1 MTSDRLSMLMD
12 MYSSMRSV
20 MADSISSKDAGE
32 LDDLASRW
40 SDNGYHMLGDVVM
53 QAVEAYMSGM
63 HSGRVDAD
71 SGGKLMRKY
80 VQMYLDGPD
89 AE

>member
-1 MTSDRLSMLMD
+1 MMTYPL
-12 MYSSMRSV
+12 
-20 MADSISSKDAGE
+20 
-32 LDDLASRW
+32 
-40 SDNGYHMLGDVVM
+40 LGDVVM
-53 QAVEAYMSGM
+53 HAVEAYMSSM
-63 HSGRVDAD
+63 NLNRVDAD

>member
-1 MTSDRLSMLMD
+1 MDQEPASDQARGLLPPALPKPIQPMMTYPL
-12 MYSSMRSV
+12 
-20 MADSISSKDAGE
+20 
-32 LDDLASRW
+32 
-40 SDNGYHMLGDVVM
+40 LGDVVM
-53 QAVEAYMSGM
+53 HAVEAYMSSM
-63 HSGRVDAD
+63 NLNRVDAD